1 MSMSW
6 SDLLSCLWA
15 FLSCAGFCVILNV
28 RAGMLYCCAGG
39 ALGRLVY
46 LLAGLTGA
54 GELFS
59 CFLAAVSISAYSEI
73 MARVRKCPVTGYLM
87 ISFLPLV
94 PGAGIYYTME
104 YALQGQTAQFLERGL
119 YTLGTA
125 CCLAVGVLV
134 VSSAVRMGVMFHRDR
149 RKRG

>member
-1 MSMSW
+1 MGQINF
-6 SDLLSCLWA
+6 LSCLWA
-15 FLSCAGFCVILNV
+15 FLACAGFCVILNV
-28 RAGMLYCCAGG
+28 RAGMLFCCAGG
-39 ALGRLVY
+39 ALGQLVY
-46 LLAGLTGA
+46 LLAELA
-54 GELFS
+54 GGDLFGY
-59 CFLAAVSISAYSEI
+59 FLAAAAISTYSEM

-104 YALQGQTAQFLERGL
+104 YALQGETALFLESGL
-119 YTLGTA
+119 HTLGTA

-134 VSSAVRMGVMFHRDR
+134 VSSSVRMGITFRRDR